1 MSDLPCPGNHNCPL
15 HFHDEDPSYLAD
27 PPQARPN
34 DDLELG
40 SGSISTGSVIKKE
53 ATQKPQNAQLPVDK
67 RDVGFRRIIRNFTPS
82 YVQAL
87 EIDMDDSNQLGSA
100 VDGSS

>member
-15 HFHDEDPSYLAD
+15 HFHDEDPTYLVD
-27 PPQARPN
+27 PPQTRLN

-53 ATQKPQNAQLPVDK
+53 AAQKPQNAQHPIDK

-82 YVQAL
+82 YVQTH
-87 EIDMDDSNQLGSA
+87 EIDKNYSD
-100 VDGSS
+100 